1 MRNKQITDEEN
12 TAKSI
17 IKLLSNIH
25 LDLTM
30 IGYYFANLATRG
42 DFMRLDE
49 VHSSAQETVDT
60 ANDKNRHYSQMIT
73 LGKD

>member
-1 MRNKQITDEEN
+1 MRNKQITDEEK
-12 TAKSI
+12 TAKGI
-17 IKLLSNIH
+17 IKLLSDIH

>member
-1 MRNKQITDEEN
+1 MSITDEEKV
-12 TAKSI
+12 AKGI

-25 LDLTM
+25 LDLTL

-49 VHSSAQETVDT
+49 VHSSAQETADS
-60 ANDKNRHYSQMIT
+60 AHDRNKHYEQMIR
-73 LGKD
+73 LGDR